1 MTSLMCALAGDS
13 YYSKVQQQVEHCA
26 SFLIAPTAAA
36 GAIDVKGGA
45 QLQRTALCQATDKN
59 SLSLVRKILD
69 AGANPETAD
78 FRNDTPLLAATDA
91 CFLRGDDPVEMVK
104 LLVESNANL
113 AAVDQVS
120 LQF

>member
-1 MTSLMCALAGDS
+1 MTSLMCALAGDF
-13 YYSKVQQQVEHCA
+13 YYSKAQVEHCA

-45 QLQRTALCQATDKN
+45 QLQRTALSQATDKN

-69 AGANPETAD
+69 AGANPETTD